1 MYLLIIKCDHGA
13 GEQVT
18 AHVFPSLTA
27 ADIFSVEMK
36 RLGLEF
42 EVLWEG
48 AVQAQIRFHLHEA

>member
-18 AHVFPSLTA
+18 SHVFPSQALA
-27 ADIFSVEMK
+27 ASFIADVM
-36 RLGLEF
+36 RLGLDF